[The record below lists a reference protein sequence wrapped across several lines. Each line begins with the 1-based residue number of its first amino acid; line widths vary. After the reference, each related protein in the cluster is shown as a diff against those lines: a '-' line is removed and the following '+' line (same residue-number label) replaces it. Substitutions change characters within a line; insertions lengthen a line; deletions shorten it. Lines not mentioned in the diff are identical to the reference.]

1 MGTRRDL
8 RPRHRTA
15 EAGAPG
21 FRGERL
27 ELLIAEE
34 LNSILDGEVS
44 DFRLEGTRITMV
56 EMSKDGSR
64 ARSWFAVPPDSELG
78 PREIDAAL
86 ERATGFFRRRLC
98 EALLLKRMPEL
109 TFRHDPSAWSWPDD
123 LDQLGDG
130 KGDT

>member
-1 MGTRRDL
+1 
-8 RPRHRTA
+8 
-15 EAGAPG
+15 
-21 FRGERL
+21 L

-34 LNSILDGEVS
+34 LNSILDGEIS

-64 ARSWFAVPPDSELG
+64 ARSWFAVPPESEHE
-78 PREIDAAL
+78 PREIDAAF

-123 LDQLGDG
+123 LDQVGDG
-130 KGDT
+130 KGDR